1 MSTNRRSFLQTAAA
15 AAAATSLP
23 NWYLNEL
30 AQSAAAATVADKQ
43 PAIALI
49 GCGGMGKGDAK
60 NASRFGRI
68 VALCDVDDSQLAEAK
83 KLWPDAETYK
93 DFRKVMDRTDI
104 QVVICGTVDHWHTL
118 VSLAAL
124 RSKKDV
130 YCEKPLTLTIEEG
143 QHLVSAVR
151 DTGGIL
157 QTGSQQ
163 RSEKNFRLACELVR
177 NGRIGKLQH
186 ISVWL
191 PRGRRE
197 GPFAKSISPSGFDWN
212 MWQGPTP
219 EVEYV
224 RERTHVTFRY
234 WWDYSGGTMTDWGAH
249 HNDIALWGLGLERS
263 GPVSIESKP
272 LVEMIPDGFS
282 AFSEYAVNYSY
293 ANGVTHSCHSTA
305 ANEWN
310 GAVADPKGQQHG
322 VKFEGA
328 DGWIWVTR
336 GSIEA
341 SNPEFL
347 TTPLAADGTRLYE
360 SNDHMGN
367 FFDCIRT
374 RKAPICEAE
383 IGHRSA
389 SLCHL
394 GVLSLRLG
402 RKLQWNPETEQ
413 FIGDDDANHWVR
425 RELRKPWSYDAV

>member
-30 AQSAAAATVADKQ
+30 AQSAAAATVVDDQ

-68 VALCDVDDSQLAEAK
+68 VALCDVDDSQLADAK

-93 DFRKVMDRTDI
+93 DFRKVMDRKDI

-163 RSEKNFRLACELVR
+163 RSDKNFRLACELVR

-347 TTPLAADGTRLYE
+347 TTPLAADGIRLYE

-413 FIGDDDANHWVR
+413 FVGDDDANQWLR

>member
-1 MSTNRRSFLQTAAA
+1 MNTNRRSFLQTAAA

-30 AQSAAAATVADKQ
+30 AQSAAAATVWDEK

-49 GCGGMGKGDAK
+49 GCGGMGKGDAR

-93 DFRKVMDRTDI
+93 DFRKVMDRSDI

-163 RSEKNFRLACELVR
+163 RSDKNFRLACELVR

-197 GPFAKSISPSGFDWN
+197 GPFAKSSAPSGFDWN

-263 GPVSIESKP
+263 GPVSIEAKP

-282 AFSEYAVNYSY
+282 AFSEYTVNYAY
-293 ANGVTHSCHSTA
+293 ANGVMHSCHSTA

-322 VKFEGA
+322 VKFEGT

-347 TTPLAADGTRLYE
+347 TTPLAADAIRLYE

-413 FIGDDDANHWVR
+413 FVGDEDANHWLR